1 MGLGM
6 PRLQAGR
13 ETEGASTEAEAR
25 ETGVE
30 WGAGHGSQGP
40 MVPQF
45 GFGSAIALLPQRTRL
60 FLLSF
65 LEAFKI
71 RQHTLG
77 PWVTGTILWTE
88 RKKTL
93 SSAFF
98 VLKPQF
104 RGSPREKRVTAK

>member
-6 PRLQAGR
+6 PRLQARR

-25 ETGVE
+25 EAGVE

-60 FLLSF
+60 FLVIF
-65 LEAFKI
+65 GGI
-71 RQHTLG
+71 RDPTTYSGSLGHTHHPLD
-77 PWVTGTILWTE
+77 
-88 RKKTL
+88 
-93 SSAFF
+93 
-98 VLKPQF
+98 
-104 RGSPREKRVTAK
+104 REKENPELGILCFKTTI